1 MRCNVFKH
9 LYSYSR
15 LIKKTNAV
23 PFNLLQPERYRGDN
37 WNRAWIISHAC
48 LRDILSSYLL
58 VGKKFT
64 WRSKIS
70 VIRLP
75 FFFFIR
81 KMRIFKSGRTN
92 VIIRIFFFI
101 LEFEGTSNFYEL
113 TIIWIVMFS
122 KFDSIRKKKSERVGI
137 FDFKSF
143 EGNQFTTHHL

>member
-64 WRSKIS
+64 CRSKIS

-75 FFFFIR
+75 FFFFHSFR

-113 TIIWIVMFS
+113 TINFELWCFQNLIQLE
-122 KFDSIRKKKSERVGI
+122 RKRAKE
-137 FDFKSF
+137 
-143 EGNQFTTHHL
+143 